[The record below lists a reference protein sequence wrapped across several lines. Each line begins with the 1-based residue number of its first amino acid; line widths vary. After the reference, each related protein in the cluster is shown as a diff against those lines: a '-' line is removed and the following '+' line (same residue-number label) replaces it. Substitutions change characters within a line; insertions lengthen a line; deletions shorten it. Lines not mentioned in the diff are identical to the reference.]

1 MALAIVVITLVSAGL
16 CHKLAKARHRSTALW
31 ISLGV
36 LLGPIAVIALLLS
49 PLLPATPSV
58 NAKNNRRQ

>member
-1 MALAIVVITLVSAGL
+1 MALALVVITLVSAGL
-16 CHKLAKARHRSTALW
+16 CHKLAKARRRSPALW
-31 ISLGV
+31 IGLGV

-49 PLLPATPSV
+49 PVTPSV